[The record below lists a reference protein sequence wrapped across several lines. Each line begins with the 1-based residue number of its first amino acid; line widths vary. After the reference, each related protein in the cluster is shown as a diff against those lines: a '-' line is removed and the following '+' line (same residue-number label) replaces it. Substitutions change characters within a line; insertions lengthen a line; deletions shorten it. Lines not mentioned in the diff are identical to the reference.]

1 MSTGWENYT
10 LNYLHDVF
18 CLRLR
23 KLEVFVRGSYV
34 HDGVDHAPS
43 LFEARGRG
51 FEENLVGDFARP
63 GEQAGYVLS
72 NLAQ

>member
-23 KLEVFVRGSYV
+23 KLEVLVHGSYV

-43 LFEARGRG
+43 LLEARGCS
-51 FEENLVGDFARP
+51 FEENLVGDFSRP
-63 GEQAGYVLS
+63 REQARDVLS
-72 NLAQ
+72 NLA